1 MLRVVSDIGA
11 TAGSLECSVMVVGCF
26 DILPQ
31 INGFGYLPMYRY
43 SNKNYGYT
51 ML

>member
-11 TAGSLECSVMVVGCF
+11 TAGSLECAVMVVEGF

-31 INGFGYLPMYRY
+31 ITGFGHLPLYRY
-43 SNKNYGYT
+43 SSENYGYT